1 MLANQRRE
9 TAGIKDCW
17 MLTWAPGRQ
26 TLALGRFMNLKIF
39 WMLLPCCIAWFSDQ
53 KECHEGT
60 VFLLMCSVL
69 QRSPACAGGGWSLLS
84 RAGQTDSIQT
94 LTTRTDICSV

>member
-1 MLANQRRE
+1 
-9 TAGIKDCW
+9 
-17 MLTWAPGRQ
+17 MLTWALGRQ

-60 VFLLMCSVL
+60 VFLLMCSVP
-69 QRSPACAGGGWSLLS
+69 QRSLACPS
-84 RAGQTDSIQT
+84 RASLPGAGQIDSIQT
-94 LTTRTDICSV
+94 LIMRIDICSV